1 MPSLKPS
8 DNSPSLIEA
17 VAEEGDTAKQE
28 VEEEEDFNIQKKKKK
43 SQEELYY

>member
-17 VAEEGDTAKQE
+17 VAVAEEGDTAKRE
-28 VEEEEDFNIQKKKKK
+28 VKEDFNIQNKKKKI
-43 SQEELYY
+43 QEELYY